1 MEGRSCKRE
10 AESAYHERM
19 TAGVG
24 LGKANRLVV
33 TACCFWQGDGADVS
47 VAFMELFGGRV
58 IEAVC

>member
-47 VAFMELFGGRV
+47 GAFVELFGGRV

>member
-10 AESAYHERM
+10 AKSAYHERM

-24 LGKANRLVV
+24 LGRANHFVV

-47 VAFMELFGGRV
+47 GAILGLLGSRV
-58 IEAVC
+58 IETVC

>member
-1 MEGRSCKRE
+1 
-10 AESAYHERM
+10 M

-47 VAFMELFGGRV
+47 GAFMELFGGRV